1 MDCRQC
7 GSNPARAHVAVN
19 FRFARDPDMIGAISD
34 KRPNCRAVKA
44 IRWTGSAL
52 GRILSRHARGSIGD
66 NSSFTE
72 DGQKFS
78 ISHTFL
84 VPLPSAMANDRPSGD
99 GIAYRM

>member
-1 MDCRQC
+1 
-7 GSNPARAHVAVN
+7 
-19 FRFARDPDMIGAISD
+19 MIGAICD
-34 KRPNCRAVKA
+34 KRPNCRAVKP

-52 GRILSRHARGSIGD
+52 RRILSQHARGSID
-66 NSSFTE
+66 YNSSFTG

-78 ISHTFL
+78 ICHTFL

>member
-1 MDCRQC
+1 
-7 GSNPARAHVAVN
+7 
-19 FRFARDPDMIGAISD
+19 MIGAISD
-34 KRPNCRAVKA
+34 NRPNCRAVKA